1 MFFLSVYTRV
11 FRHTKKQEHPQRKR
25 VLLFACGGSDYLP
38 SIFFTSAATVAPL

>member
-1 MFFLSVYTRV
+1 MFFSSVYTCSV
-11 FRHTKKQEHPQRKR
+11 PQKQEHPFSLR